1 MSQKTSSK
9 NYFFFGAVRVKE
21 ADGPEGGRFW
31 GFGGF
36 LCLGEGFWE
45 GKFALYFLKVEAR
58 PGEHDGSIKTPIK
71 PH

>member
-1 MSQKTSSK
+1 M
-9 NYFFFGAVRVKE
+9 KE

-58 PGEHDGSIKTPIK
+58 PGEARRGLV
-71 PH
+71 